1 MKKEKR
7 EKKKLNWKQWIP
19 VLFFVMIG
27 AGCGIMIARFIDLS
41 AESGRTLGQQLM
53 IMGGLI
59 LAMYLCSLVH
69 VVVHEAGHLVF
80 GLLTGYE
87 FTSFRIGSFMWIKED
102 GRLKRKSFSLAG
114 TGGQCLMSPPDLVNG
129 KMPVF
134 LYNMGGS
141 IANLIVS
148 LLCGILYALIGKVSL
163 VSTILM
169 ILVLVGIG
177 SAVVNGIPM
186 KLGVINNDGCNAVA
200 LKRNPEAASA
210 FWFQMKVNGEISKGK
225 RLKEMPDEWFVVPS
239 DEEMKDSLI
248 AVKGV
253 FCCNRLMDEQNFQE
267 ADRLMEHL
275 LSLESGIVGV
285 HRNLMICDRIYCEL
299 IGENRDEIIDSM
311 WTKDLKKFMKS
322 MKNFP
327 SVIRTQYAYQLLA
340 KDNRKKAEKIKT
352 QFEKTAEKY
361 PYPSDMQSE
370 RELIEYA
377 NTKIQ

>member
-1 MKKEKR
+1 MKKEKK
-7 EKKKLNWKQWIP
+7 EKKKLNWRQWIP

-27 AGCGIMIARFIDLS
+27 AGCGIMIARFIDTS
-41 AESGRTLGQQLM
+41 AESGRTLGQELM

-59 LAMYLCSLVH
+59 LAMYLCIFVH
-69 VVVHEAGHLVF
+69 IVVHEAGHLVF

-87 FTSFRIGSFMWIKED
+87 FTSFRIGSLMWIKEN

-129 KMPVF
+129 KIPVF

-141 IANLIVS
+141 IANLLLS
-148 LLCGILYALIGKVSL
+148 LLCGILYALIGKVS
-163 VSTILM
+163 VISIILM

-177 SAVVNGIPM
+177 SAAVNGIPM
-186 KLGVINNDGCNAVA
+186 QLGAVNNDGYNAFA
-200 LKRNPEAASA
+200 LKKNPEAASA

-225 RLKEMPDEWFVVPS
+225 RLKEMPDEWFTVPS

-275 LSLESGIVGV
+275 LSLDSGIVGV

-299 IGENRDEIIDSM
+299 IGEKRDEIIDSM

-327 SVIRTQYAYQLLA
+327 SVLRTQYTYQLLA
-340 KDNRKKAEKIKT
+340 KENMKKAEKIKV

-370 RELIEYA
+370 RELMEYA
-377 NTKIQ
+377 SAKIQ